1 MDRPWPWGTS
11 SMFFIW
17 SSIWATLLS
26 LFSISRRSEKS
37 ASRER
42 ERGQNTHSARM
53 KGGAQ
58 KHWRQ
63 NGFHSHSGGRPEVPY
78 FFLARLFA
86 IISSTL
92 SSLRHGIW
100 LHGTLSNI
108 KAVHMR
114 STSACDKLVLFGGVG
129 DCMQICINPDHR
141 GSGYEVTSFV
151 AKALKLWTSHVRLLQ
166 GAQETCKRE
175 AEKNKHL
182 AALIKRV
189 WNYVSVYLISL

>member
-1 MDRPWPWGTS
+1 MDRPWPRGTG

-26 LFSISRRSEKS
+26 LFSIRRRSEKS

-100 LHGTLSNI
+100 LRGTLSNI
-108 KAVHMR
+108 KAVHTR
-114 STSACDKLVLFGGVG
+114 STSACDKLVFGGVG
-129 DCMQICINPDHR
+129 NCMQICINPDH
-141 GSGYEVTSFV
+141 
-151 AKALKLWTSHVRLLQ
+151 
-166 GAQETCKRE
+166 
-175 AEKNKHL
+175 
-182 AALIKRV
+182 
-189 WNYVSVYLISL
+189 